1 MARIESLNL
10 INSAAGK
17 EYLAET
23 YGKVI
28 ANVAKKTIASK
39 LKNTDLS
46 GTPTAGSI
54 EAKRFVNAES
64 KAYGTAR
71 TNGKADAVKADP
83 VTIQINTNKELIEE
97 VETKDVTLYGVDNF
111 IARKAAS
118 HEGSMVR
125 ELERAFF
132 TEAGTAGTEV
142 TLAGATPEE
151 QLEELIQA
159 VETVKNDYV
168 DGVDRS
174 MITVVLTPAL
184 YGKVRTYLDKVDMD
198 GKAEAITMYHG
209 ANVESSTYLPTGVN
223 AIAMAEGSVAQ
234 PVLPTVDE
242 ADKIPLSNAYHFGL
256 FYSYGTKAV
265 APDLIFVAKTNQ
277 G

>member
-10 INSAAGK
+10 LNSTGGK

-28 ANVAKKTIASK
+28 QNVAKKTISSQ

-46 GTPTAGSI
+46 GIPTAGTV

-71 TNGKADAVKADP
+71 ENGKGEAVKADP
-83 VTIQINTNKELIEE
+83 VTVSINNKRELIEE
-97 VETKDVTLYGVDNF
+97 VENSDVTLYGVDNF
-111 IARKAAS
+111 ISRKAAS

-132 TEAGTAGTEV
+132 TEAAAEGTAV
-142 TLAGATPEE
+142 TLAGTTPEE
-151 QLEELIQA
+151 QLEELIQS

-174 MITVVLTPAL
+174 MIHVVLTPAM

-198 GKAEAITMYHG
+198 GKSEAITMYHG
-209 ANVESSTYLPTGVN
+209 AYVHSSTYMPADVN
-223 AIAMAEGSVAQ
+223 AIAMADGSVAQ

-256 FYSYGTKAV
+256 FYYYGTKAV
-265 APDLIFVAKTNQ
+265 TPDLIFVAK
-277 G
+277 